1 MAVGSITAEG
11 HEILLARNGEEA
23 LAQVK
28 KLAPD
33 VILLD
38 VMMPDISGFD
48 VCKTLKIDDRWRHI
62 PIILVTALPGRDD
75 MMRGFEAG
83 ADDFLSK
90 PFDNIELCAR
100 VRSML
105 RIKNQYDLLEKQ
117 RRDAETVLHL
127 REELARVT
135 THRLEELEILHQV
148 GLNLMNSLDA
158 SYMMELI
165 SRTTFKLI
173 SGAAYC
179 VVYFLSDDE
188 ERLVP
193 TFFSRENGTQPI
205 LPNLD
210 SEEIIQQAIDIKETV
225 YIPDLPADLDF
236 THLDLGETR
245 AVLVIPLIV
254 DNRAMGALSIDSLEA
269 DAFETGD
276 RRVLSILATQL
287 AVSIMKAR
295 LFAELGGVR
304 V

>member
-1 MAVGSITAEG
+1 M
-11 HEILLARNGEEA
+11 
-23 LAQVK
+23 
-28 KLAPD
+28 
-33 VILLD
+33 
-38 VMMPDISGFD
+38 
-48 VCKTLKIDDRWRHI
+48 
-62 PIILVTALPGRDD
+62 
-75 MMRGFEAG
+75 
-83 ADDFLSK
+83 
-90 PFDNIELCAR
+90 
-100 VRSML
+100 
-105 RIKNQYDLLEKQ
+105 
-117 RRDAETVLHL
+117 
-127 REELARVT
+127 
-135 THRLEELEILHQV
+135 
-148 GLNLMNSLDA
+148 
-158 SYMMELI
+158 
-165 SRTTFKLI
+165 
-173 SGAAYC
+173 
-179 VVYFLSDDE
+179 VYFLSDDE

-210 SEEIIQQAIDIKETV
+210 GEEIIKQAIDIKETV

-254 DNRAMGALSIDSLEA
+254 DNRAMGALSIDSFEA